1 MAETA
6 MQTNQG
12 NKLARDGEAP
22 RGVTV
27 MPRVDILETDDELLL
42 LADLPG
48 VQPQD
53 VDVRFENG
61 ELALH
66 GRRYPRYPDKPRVR
80 WETEAA
86 NYYRVFRVTEHVAG
100 DRISA
105 ELKNGVLTVRLPKV
119 EAVKP
124 RRIAVKGE

>member
-1 MAETA
+1 MPETA
-6 MQTNQG
+6 LQPNQTG
-12 NKLARDGEAP
+12 ELARNGETP

-27 MPRVDILETDDELLL
+27 LPRVDILETDDELLL
-42 LADLPG
+42 VADLPG

-66 GRRYPRYPDKPRVR
+66 GRRHPRFPDKQRVR
-80 WETEAA
+80 WEAENA
-86 NYYRVFRVTEHVAG
+86 NFYRVFRVTEYVAG
-100 DRISA
+100 DKISA
-105 ELKNGVLTVRLPKV
+105 ELKNGVLTVHLPKV
-119 EAVKP
+119 ETAKP

>member
-1 MAETA
+1 MSETA

-12 NKLARDGEAP
+12 DELARTAEAP

-27 MPRVDILETDDELLL
+27 LPRVDILETDDELLL

-66 GRRYPRYPDKPRVR
+66 GRRHPRYPDKQRVR
-80 WETEAA
+80 WEAEVA
-86 NYYRVFRVTEHVAG
+86 NYYRAFRVTEHIAG
-100 DRISA
+100 DRIAA
-105 ELKNGVLTVRLPKV
+105 ELKDGVLTVHLPKV